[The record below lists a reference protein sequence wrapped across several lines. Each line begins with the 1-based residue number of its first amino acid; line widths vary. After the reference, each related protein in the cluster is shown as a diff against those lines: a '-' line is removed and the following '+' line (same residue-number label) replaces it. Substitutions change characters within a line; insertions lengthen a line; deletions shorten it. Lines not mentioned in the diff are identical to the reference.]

1 VSPDGRYVVGAY
13 RDSIYLFPLGGGTP
27 RLIRDLSTGDVVLGW
42 SADGRALLIR
52 AARPPRFPWHVE
64 WLDLVTGKRHV
75 VRDLMPL
82 DPAGDPVIWG
92 VMFTPDL
99 RGWAFSYAQTYSDLY
114 LAHGLH

>member
-1 VSPDGRYVVGAY
+1 
-13 RDSIYLFPLGGGTP
+13 
-27 RLIRDLSTGDVVLGW
+27 
-42 SADGRALLIR
+42 
-52 AARPPRFPWHVE
+52 
-64 WLDLVTGKRHV
+64 
-75 VRDLMPL
+75 MPL